1 MIRNERELRAAM
13 EWIEYW
19 KSTRSGAQSWI
30 GNEQAAQKII
40 ELRRQVDEYRS
51 RTRAAAESA
60 ASPAGTDPGRD
71 QSVSSTV

>member
-1 MIRNERELRAAM
+1 MIRNERELQAAL

-30 GNEQAAQKII
+30 GNEQAAKKIV
-40 ELRRQVDEYRS
+40 ELRDQIDAYRS
-51 RTRAAAESA
+51 QVKRENVPAET
-60 ASPAGTDPGRD
+60 GNED